1 MKYWTYFVAK
11 LIAGAA
17 VLDLLWRGV
26 SAIMPPPE
34 TFMRQQVKAFPQDLR
49 WTSVMFLFWLLA
61 ASFVYLIVWDQ
72 KRRCRTC
79 LRRLRMPVESGS
91 WSKAT
96 LFNPP
101 RTESICPY
109 GHGTLEEPEVHTS
122 GKRPPEWKA
131 HRDMWQELEE
141 LDSRRK

>member
-11 LIAGAA
+11 LVAAAA

-61 ASFVYLIVWDQ
+61 ASFLYLIVWDQ
-72 KRRCRTC
+72 KGRCRTC

-91 WSKAT
+91 WSKADPVQSSQDRID
-96 LFNPP
+96 LPVWP
-101 RTESICPY
+101 RDAGAARGAHLREAASGVEGAWRY
-109 GHGTLEEPEVHTS
+109 VAGTGRT
-122 GKRPPEWKA
+122 
-131 HRDMWQELEE
+131 
-141 LDSRRK
+141 

>member
-1 MKYWTYFVAK
+1 
-11 LIAGAA
+11 
-17 VLDLLWRGV
+17 
-26 SAIMPPPE
+26 
-34 TFMRQQVKAFPQDLR
+34 
-49 WTSVMFLFWLLA
+49 MFLFWLIA

-72 KRRCRTC
+72 KGRCRTC

-109 GHGTLEEPEVHTS
+109 GHGTLEQPEVHTS
-122 GKRPPEWKA
+122 GKRPPGGRLIAICGRNWKNWTA
-131 HRDMWQELEE
+131 AASNYGVRQ
-141 LDSRRK
+141 